1 MIEYITAAL
10 IFGASGGL
18 SPGPLSVIVIHET
31 LTRGFRA
38 GVMVALSPLFTDV
51 PIMAAASLLFSRTQ
65 DTTWLQIVLSAMG
78 GLYLLRLGYKSLLV
92 TRVPMPEKLNLRSG
106 PFLTGIKMNFLNPNP
121 YLFWFTVAGPY
132 LISGTLSTNLAFLAT
147 FLFVLISIKT
157 AIAFGVSRFR
167 SFLHGRAYDLT
178 MRTLALCLLGY
189 GAAFL
194 FKACRLLLQHF
205 QLLSCVTSK

>member
-1 MIEYITAAL
+1 MIAYITAAL

-38 GVMVALSPLFTDV
+38 GVLVALSPLFTDI
-51 PIMAAASLLFSRTQ
+51 PIMCAAVMLFSRLQ
-65 DTTWLQIVLSAMG
+65 DTTWLQIGLGVIG
-78 GLYLLRLGYKSLLV
+78 GLYLLRLGYKSLIV
-92 TRVPMPEKLNLRSG
+92 TRVPMPKAPDVRLG
-106 PFLTGIKMNFLNPNP
+106 PLLTGIKMNFLNPNP

-147 FLFVLISIKT
+147 FLSVLICIKVSI
-157 AIAFGVSRFR
+157 AYGVSRFR
-167 SFLHGRAYDLT
+167 SFLHGRTYDLI
-178 MRTLALCLLGY
+178 MKALALCLLGY

-194 FKACRLLLQHF
+194 FKATKLLISTTL
-205 QLLSCVTSK
+205 

>member
-65 DTTWLQIVLSAMG
+65 DTTWLQIVLSVIG
-78 GLYLLRLGYKSLLV
+78 GLYLLRLGYKSLRV
-92 TRVPMPEKLNLRSG
+92 TRVPMPEAPDLRSG
-106 PFLTGIKMNFLNPNP
+106 PLLTGIKMNFLNPNP

-132 LISGTLSTNLAFLAT
+132 LISGTISTNLAFLAT
-147 FLFVLISIKT
+147 FLSVLISIKT

-167 SFLHGRAYDLT
+167 SFLHGRIYDLI
-178 MRTLALCLLGY
+178 MRALALCLLGY

-194 FKACRLLLQHF
+194 IKACRLLLQNLH
-205 QLLSCVTSK
+205 LLSLT